1 MLLSLPLSLRLW
13 ILLRALGR
21 RCGLLPP
28 PRPPV
33 PPGPLS
39 LPGQRAAVRLFRDAR
54 SVPTIEARDSG
65 DLFQALGYVVASER
79 LFQMDLYRRVACG
92 RLAEILGPGKGTP
105 EVRSLPVPGEVFLQ
119 MDLLHRALG
128 LGAAALAEATEASA
142 ETQDALAAYASGVN
156 AWLAEAEA
164 RRAWP
169 LERAVLGY
177 VPEPWRPAD
186 SLAVG
191 RLVAWRLSIALRAE
205 LTLGEIALLRKGP
218 PLLPSSPAWGPTLT
232 GPPPDRLPMSGT
244 ALDGFGWGGG
254 GWVGSNAWAV
264 AGKRTASGK
273 PILAADPHLP
283 LGLPGIWLP
292 VCLRGGPYRVAGVT
306 LPGVPGVAIGRT
318 PSLAWGMTAALPDDV
333 DLYRETLAPG
343 PPVAARHGQAWEP
356 LEIEEVAVRV
366 RGEAEPRRVTL
377 RFVRRFPG
385 RCPLISDLL
394 DTGPL
399 GPLSLAW
406 TGMLP
411 TRSLDALLAMN
422 RAADVTAFREALR
435 DFALSPQNILVADA
449 DGNIGGFVAGRFPR
463 RCRPGDGPLPLDGAD
478 PATAWQGFLPFE
490 ELPHVLNPASG
501 FLVSAN
507 NRASEE
513 GPYLTTLWEPPYRA
527 SRIQGVL
534 REMPSVRPEAC
545 RRLQTDTVSLQALL
559 LVGRC
564 LAPHRDALAGAAR
577 EAADRLLAWDGQM
590 ARESGT
596 AALFHAWYWRLR
608 ERVLGAPLE
617 ALRPGLAARLF
628 AVNHVPAAL
637 LDALLLEG
645 DAAALPAPLPSILQQ
660 TLEEAVA
667 FLREKMG
674 PDAAAWRW
682 GRLHRLTLRHPLTPG
697 TARGSRILG
706 RLFGFNRGPVE
717 MPGDGMTVN
726 MSAYFFAAPFEAVA
740 GPSYR
745 QVVDLGEPGGGGWVI
760 PGGVS
765 GEPSSPHYADQLEAW
780 LAGTLFPMPLP

>member
-1 MLLSLPLSLRLW
+1 MPLSFSLSLRLG

-28 PRPPV
+28 PRLPV
-33 PPGPLS
+33 PPGPLT

-54 SVPTIEARDSG
+54 GVPTIEAPDPG

-92 RLAEILGPGKGTP
+92 RLAEILGPGEGTR
-105 EVRSLPVPGEVFLQ
+105 EARSLPLPGEVFLQ

-128 LGAAALAEATEASA
+128 LEPAAIAEVSGASA
-142 ETQDALAAYASGVN
+142 ETRDALAAYASGVN
-156 AWLAEAEA
+156 AWLAQAEA

-169 LERAVLGY
+169 LECALLGY
-177 VPEPWRPAD
+177 TPEPWRPAD
-186 SLAVG
+186 SVAVG

-205 LTLGEIALLRKGP
+205 LAFGEIALLRKGP

-232 GPPPDRLPMSGT
+232 GPPPACLPVPGT

-254 GWVGSNAWAV
+254 WVGSNAWVV
-264 AGKRTASGK
+264 AGARTASRK
-273 PILAADPHLP
+273 PILATDPHLP

-292 VCLRGGPYRVAGVT
+292 VCLKGGPYRVAGVS
-306 LPGVPGVAIGRT
+306 LPGAPGVVIGRT
-318 PSLAWGMTAALPDDV
+318 PSLAWGMTAVLPDDV

-343 PPVAARHGQAWEP
+343 PPAAARRGQGWEP
-356 LEIEEVAVRV
+356 LEVEEVAVRV
-366 RGEAEPRRVTL
+366 RGEAQPRRVTL

-394 DTGPL
+394 DTGPM

-406 TGMLP
+406 AGALP

-422 RAADVTAFREALR
+422 RAADLATFREALR
-435 DFALSPQNILVADA
+435 EFGLAPQNILVADA

-478 PATAWQGFLPFE
+478 PATAWQGFIPFE
-490 ELPHVLNPASG
+490 ELPHVVNPPSAL
-501 FLVSAN
+501 LVSAN
-507 NRASEE
+507 NRASKE

-527 SRIQGVL
+527 SRILGVL
-534 REMPSVRPEAC
+534 REIPSVRPEAC

-564 LAPHRDALAGAAR
+564 LAPHRDALTGAAR
-577 EAADRLLAWDGQM
+577 EAADRLLAWDGRM
-590 ARESGT
+590 TCESGT

-617 ALRPGLAARLF
+617 ALRTGLAARLF

-645 DAAALPAPLPSILQQ
+645 KDSALPAPLPSLLQE

-667 FLREKMG
+667 FLRKKMG
-674 PDAAAWRW
+674 PGAAAWRW
-682 GRLHRLTLRHPLTPG
+682 GRLHRLTLRHPLTLG
-697 TARGSRILG
+697 KGRVSRILSG
-706 RLFGFNRGPVE
+706 LFGFNRGPVE
-717 MPGDGMTVN
+717 VPGDGMTIN
-726 MSAYFFAAPFEAVA
+726 MSAYFFAAPFEPVA

-745 QVVDLGEPGGGGWVI
+745 QVVDLGKAGSAGWVI

-765 GEPSSPHYADQLEAW
+765 GDPASPHYADQLEAW